1 LDYFAD
7 RGGELLKLHE
17 LLTNCEISKQNLVV
31 VRGSVGK
38 TELAIEYAHR
48 FADSYSGI
56 WWCQADSSE
65 RLIDSLVTLAKRADC
80 GILGGPNHFSIA
92 KRLHENLAG
101 RQPPFLLIFDHA
113 VRSEDLYD
121 FIPMAGARC
130 LVTTDQ
136 KWVGTPEI
144 VLQSVSNSAAAD
156 FLQRVA
162 EESDR
167 PAAVEIATLENC
179 DLAILRTIGDECRRS
194 GLSLRKWLEMDTA
207 YIPYFCRKRST
218 ISERG

>member
-1 LDYFAD
+1 MDCRILDESD
-7 RGGELLKLHE
+7 R
-17 LLTNCEISKQNLVV
+17 
-31 VRGSVGK
+31 
-38 TELAIEYAHR
+38 
-48 FADSYSGI
+48 D
-56 WWCQADSSE
+56 
-65 RLIDSLVTLAKRADC
+65 
-80 GILGGPNHFSIA
+80 SIA
-92 KRLHENLAG
+92 KRVLENLAG

-144 VLQSVSNSAAAD
+144 VLQSVSNSAAAH

-162 EESDR
+162 GESDR

-194 GLSLRKWLEMDTA
+194 RFSLRKWLEMDTA